1 MNHLLTGRY
10 FHSNVQFSNMR
21 LKNLHVKNIRLNLK
35 RIHVF
40 CSVKKRRFL
49 SFCSYFVRNL
59 LANSA
64 VERTLN
70 SIYSIHSTDNN
81 IPGRDYSL
89 KFIARIY
96 IWTLNTENQYLWRND
111 NDIAVNVRN
120 DLKPD
125 QKSYDVKF
133 TFKWLCSIRQEE
145 KSFRMN
151 YELIYVFL
159 VPLMIQW

>member
-96 IWTLNTENQYLWRND
+96 IWTPKTNIYDAMITILQWMLEMIWNQTKSHTTSNSHSND
-111 NDIAVNVRN
+111 CVVFE
-120 DLKPD
+120 KK
-125 QKSYDVKF
+125 KSHF
-133 TFKWLCSIRQEE
+133 GWI
-145 KSFRMN
+145 MN
-151 YELIYVFL
+151 WYMYS
-159 VPLMIQW
+159 